1 MVTRREGTRRSEE
14 KGEIKWGMG
23 GRMRGGRARAK
34 GGKKPLLLFHRL
46 VISSFDFIIC
56 YPSLFVTR
64 ASENWRTKVTNNTY
78 DDRRSGVRFRFPR
91 CARVVIRADST
102 FASYGGACLAHYRDP
117 SIRDWRVFQLRRCI
131 ITAQSSLFFLPLPF
145 SLQDK
150 RHPSSASDRL
160 NERDEE
166 ARRLA

>member
-14 KGEIKWGMG
+14 KGEIKCG

-64 ASENWRTKVTNNTY
+64 ASENWGTKVTNNTY
-78 DDRRSGVRFRFPR
+78 DDRRSGVRFRD
-91 CARVVIRADST
+91 ALES
-102 FASYGGACLAHYRDP
+102 
-117 SIRDWRVFQLRRCI
+117 
-131 ITAQSSLFFLPLPF
+131 
-145 SLQDK
+145 
-150 RHPSSASDRL
+150 SSARILRSLRTAVRVSRIIAIHRSVTGAYFNFGVVSSPRNRPFFFFPCL
-160 NERDEE
+160 FPSKINATPHRHRTGWTS
-166 ARRLA
+166 AMRRRGV